1 MLDSLAIDSIRI
13 RFKNGIKSSIMT
25 NLTCHVGA
33 AQPMK
38 STNRGSLLNQDTV
51 KLGYNEQLGTNH
63 FCWL

>member
-1 MLDSLAIDSIRI
+1 MFDSLAIDSIRI
-13 RFKNGIKSSIMT
+13 RFKNGTESPMT

-38 STNRGSLLNQDTV
+38 STNRGSVQNQDTV
-51 KLGYNEQLGTNH
+51 KLGYNEQLRTDH